1 MFSRMYGTEVTG
13 ITIEAGKTGYT
24 DEAGHCL
31 VSYATDDSGK
41 EYIAVTAM
49 GPSYWQAVYDT
60 FAIYGTLHDGYPMP
74 TDLEPLTT
82 DENGYL
88 TNMTADDTTTTTAA
102 EDYNDYNYSYDEG
115 GYDTNYSGGDYADT
129 WY

>member
-49 GPSYWQAVYDT
+49 GPNYWQAVYDT
-60 FAIYGTLHDGYPMP
+60 FAI
-74 TDLEPLTT
+74 
-82 DENGYL
+82 
-88 TNMTADDTTTTTAA
+88 
-102 EDYNDYNYSYDEG
+102 
-115 GYDTNYSGGDYADT
+115 
-129 WY
+129 

>member
-1 MFSRMYGTEVTG
+1 
-13 ITIEAGKTGYT
+13 
-24 DEAGHCL
+24 
-31 VSYATDDSGK
+31 
-41 EYIAVTAM
+41 
-49 GPSYWQAVYDT
+49 
-60 FAIYGTLHDGYPMP
+60 MP